1 MKTKQHVYTFRATS
15 ATAVLGAFDLSQYEI
30 GRVVM
35 SVSKSGLKVHEKYD
49 ENNTYNDIGLVTLSK
64 SIKLNSKYYI
74 TVYYSII

>member
-1 MKTKQHVYTFRATS
+1 MKTKQHTFRATS

-35 SVSKSGLKVHEKYD
+35 SVPKSGLKVHEKYD
-49 ENNTYNDIGLVTLSK
+49 EINTYNDIGLVTLSK
-64 SIKLNSKYYI
+64 SIKLNSKYI